1 MKALGYVRVSRVGK
15 REGDSFLS
23 PELQRESIDR
33 VCQRERLEL
42 VEVLE
47 ELDRSGGDAARP
59 LWNQA
64 IERVERGEVG
74 AIVVWNLDRF
84 SRSLIDALDALDRIE
99 KASGRLY
106 SEEGAAGK
114 LERSIL
120 FAVAEHQRDKI
131 RDNFRRADAS
141 AIERGIH
148 IASRV
153 PTGYSRDLETR
164 RLVPNEFAP
173 LIVGLFERR
182 AKGWGWQRLAQWFV
196 EQGGSP
202 KTNAQAVRWM
212 IRNPAYLGH
221 AYSGDLVNKRAHPA
235 IVTRLLY
242 DRANAVS
249 GRAPNHDG
257 SLSSQLLLTGLVR
270 CAGCGYAMSVSS
282 SSSTVDGKRRTVA
295 SYRCNHEHCR
305 ARASIRGIELDP
317 FVIRTLFK
325 LLRLVGTTGVRVPG
339 TTAMELTQAREALAA
354 AEYDRQKLVE
364 NRELRRLLTAE
375 EYNRELVAVAEAAE
389 EARLAL
395 EMAESD
401 HEAPRVEN
409 IERVWEEWTPETR
422 REWLREMVEVVEVT
436 SARRR
441 RNILL
446 YERVRMGFRGLDEP
460 ILERTEEDIA
470 DRKRRYAQ
478 FRRRLAGN
486 RADT

>member
-1 MKALGYVRVSRVGK
+1 MKALGYVRVSRVAR

-23 PELQRESIDR
+23 PELQRESIAR
-33 VCQRERLEL
+33 VCKREGLEL

-84 SRSLIDALDALDRIE
+84 SRSLVDALGAIGRIE
-99 KASGRLY
+99 GAGGQLY

-120 FAVAEHQRDKI
+120 FAVAEHYRDKV

-153 PTGYSRDLETR
+153 PTGYSRDPDTR
-164 RLVPNEFAP
+164 RLVPNEFASI
-173 LIVGLFERR
+173 IVGLFERR
-182 AKGWGWQRLAQWFV
+182 AKGSGWQRLAQWFV

-221 AYSGDLVNKRAHPA
+221 AYSGDLVNEHAHPP
-235 IVTRLLY
+235 IVTRLLH

-249 GRAPNHDG
+249 GRAPKHDG

-270 CAGCGYAMSVSS
+270 CASCGYRMAVSS
-282 SSSTVDGKRRTVA
+282 STHTVRGNRVPVA
-295 SYRCNHEHCR
+295 SYRCKHEHCA

-317 FVIRTLFK
+317 FVVRTLFR
-325 LLRLVGTTGVRVPG
+325 LLRLVGTTGMRAPG
-339 TTAMELTQAREALAA
+339 TTPAELARAREALEA
-354 AEYDRQKLVE
+354 AEYDRRRLVE
-364 NRELRRLLTAE
+364 NRELRRLLTAT
-375 EYNRELVAVAEAAE
+375 EYNRELVALAEAVE
-389 EARLAL
+389 EARVAL
-395 EMAESD
+395 EMAEVD

-409 IERVWEEWTPETR
+409 VERVWEEWTDETR
-422 REWLREMVEVVEVT
+422 REWLREMVEVIEVT
-436 SARRR
+436 SARKR
-441 RNILL
+441 RNIPPP
-446 YERVRMGFRGLDEP
+446 ERVTMSFRGLEEP
-460 ILERTEEDIA
+460 LLEMTEDDIR
-470 DRKRRYAQ
+470 DRRRRLEN
-478 FRRRLAGN
+478 FRRRL
-486 RADT
+486 RRD